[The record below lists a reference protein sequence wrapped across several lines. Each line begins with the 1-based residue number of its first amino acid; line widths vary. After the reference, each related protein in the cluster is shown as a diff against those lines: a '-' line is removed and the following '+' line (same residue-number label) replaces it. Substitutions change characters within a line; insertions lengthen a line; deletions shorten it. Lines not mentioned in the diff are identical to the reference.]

1 MEVEQNKV
9 MRTFYFLLANT
20 VFSNIVNFTVWFG
33 ITFFVYLKTQSVF
46 ATSMLSGIWLIS
58 TALTGFWLGSIVD
71 NNKKKK
77 VLIISSVGSLISFA
91 LGFLIYISVPEDT
104 FSNIQNPLLWG
115 WILVLMFG
123 VLIGNLRGITMATLV
138 TLMVP
143 EENRDKANGL
153 VGTGFGIAFLIVS
166 VISGL
171 LVGHSGMYLLLI
183 LAIIFTVLTLIHLL
197 TINIPEK
204 GIIKTEDSENQD
216 DSSAPKV
223 GKLDI
228 KGTIK
233 IIRGVPGL
241 VSLILFTTFNNF
253 LGGVFMSLMDAYGL
267 SLVPVEVWG
276 IIWGVLSL
284 AFIVGGAIIAK
295 KGLGK
300 NPLRSLFLANVII
313 WTISIFFTIQ
323 PSIILLSVGMFIY
336 LAVVPFIEASEQT
349 IIQKVVPQERQGRVF
364 GLAHSIEQTASP
376 LTAFLIGPLTQFIFI
391 PFMSEGGR
399 GAELIGTWF
408 GVGPNRGIAL
418 VFTVAGIIGLIAS
431 LLAMR
436 SRFYRQLS
444 ERYLQKEK

>member
-1 MEVEQNKV
+1 MEDSNRIRK
-9 MRTFYFLLANT
+9 TFYFLLANT

-33 ITFFVYLKTQSVF
+33 ITFFLYLKTQSVF
-46 ATSMLSGIWLIS
+46 ATSILSGIYLIT

-71 NNKKKK
+71 HNKKKT

-91 LGFLIYISVPEDT
+91 IGFLIYISVPNDT
-104 FSNIQNPLLWG
+104 FTNIQNPILW
-115 WILVLMFG
+115 IFVVVLMAG
-123 VLIGNLRGITMATLV
+123 VLVGNLRGITMPTLV

-143 EENRDKANGL
+143 EEDRDKANGL

-171 LVGHSGMYLLLI
+171 LVGHSGMFLLLI

-197 TINIPEK
+197 AINIPEK
-204 GIIKTEDSENQD
+204 GIIKSVEDGNSETFLR
-216 DSSAPKV
+216 
-223 GKLDI
+223 KLDI

-233 IIRGVPGL
+233 VLKGVPGL
-241 VSLILFTTFNNF
+241 MTLILFTTFNNF

-300 NPLRSLFLANVII
+300 NPLRSLFLANITI

-323 PSIILLSVGMFIY
+323 PSIILLAVGMFIY
-336 LAVVPFIEASEQT
+336 LAVAPFIEASEHT

-364 GLAHSIEQTASP
+364 GFAQSIEQAASP
-376 LTAFLIGPLTQFIFI
+376 LTAFLIGPITQFIFI
-391 PFMSEGGR
+391 PFMSDGGK
-399 GAELIGTWF
+399 GAELIGSWF
-408 GVGPNRGIAL
+408 GTGSSRGIAL
-418 VFTVAGIIGLIAS
+418 VFTCAGIIGLVVT
-431 LLAMR
+431 LVAMR
-436 SRFYRQLS
+436 TKFYKLLS
-444 ERYLQKEK
+444 SRYLEK